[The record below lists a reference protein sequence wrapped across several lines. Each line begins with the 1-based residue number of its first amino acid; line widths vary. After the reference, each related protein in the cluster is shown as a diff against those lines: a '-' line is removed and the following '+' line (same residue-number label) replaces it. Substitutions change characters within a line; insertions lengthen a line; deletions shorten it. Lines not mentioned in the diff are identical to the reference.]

1 MRVFVTGATG
11 ALGRHLVP
19 GLVAAGHEVT
29 ATTRTPGKVA
39 QLREAGAEPVILD
52 GLDREAVIA
61 AVRAASP
68 EVVVH
73 QMTALADMRSLR
85 NPDKAFAATNELRIL
100 GTDNLLAAAARAGTR
115 RVIAQGYAG
124 AGPDKRSGGRL
135 KTEED
140 PLDWRPIRSAVQ
152 GRAAITYVDKTVPLE
167 APEGIV
173 LRYGTFY
180 GPGASE
186 ILLDAIRK
194 RQIPVIGGGT
204 GIWSFIEITDAAAAT
219 LAAVGRGL
227 PGVYNVVDSDP
238 APVAEWLPYLA
249 KVVGAKPPLRV
260 PAWLGRL
267 LAGEF
272 VVAQMTSARGSSNEK
287 ARKELGWDPRY
298 ATDTTQTREEPMS
311 DLQAIADRVEIEAL
325 RGEFTDAAMMRDRA
339 RLASLFTHDG
349 ALRMPNIPAEL
360 VGREEIRAGGERLQ
374 GQWDFFVQTTHPGTI
389 QLDGDTATGR
399 AYIQELARA
408 RDGRQ
413 GLNYAIYHDRYRRTP
428 DGWKFTE
435 RVYEVRYLDT
445 SPLAG
450 SAPRVAGAPAD
461 PPAGDK
467 AAADG
472 GR

>member
-61 AVRAASP
+61 AVRAAAP
-68 EVVVH
+68 EVIVH
-73 QMTALADMRSLR
+73 QMTALAGRRGHRRLDRGV
-85 NPDKAFAATNELRIL
+85 AAPQELRTR

-140 PLDWRPIRSAVQ
+140 PLDWRPIPSAVQ
-152 GRAAITYVDKTVPLE
+152 GPAAIRHVEETVPLE

-180 GPGASE
+180 GPGASD
-186 ILLDAIRK
+186 LLLEAVRK
-194 RQIPVIGGGT
+194 RQLPVIGGGT

-219 LAAVGRGL
+219 LAAVGHGA
-227 PGVYNVVDSDP
+227 PGVYNVVDDDP

-249 KVVGAKPPLRV
+249 KVAGAKPPLRV

-272 VVAQMTSARGSSNEK
+272 VVAQMTTSRGSSNQK
-287 ARKELGWDPRY
+287 ARKAFGWEPRY
-298 ATDTTQTREEPMS
+298 PSWREGFR
-311 DLQAIADRVEIEAL
+311 AWV
-325 RGEFTDAAMMRDRA
+325 RG
-339 RLASLFTHDG
+339 
-349 ALRMPNIPAEL
+349 
-360 VGREEIRAGGERLQ
+360 
-374 GQWDFFVQTTHPGTI
+374 
-389 QLDGDTATGR
+389 
-399 AYIQELARA
+399 
-408 RDGRQ
+408 
-413 GLNYAIYHDRYRRTP
+413 
-428 DGWKFTE
+428 
-435 RVYEVRYLDT
+435 
-445 SPLAG
+445 
-450 SAPRVAGAPAD
+450 
-461 PPAGDK
+461 
-467 AAADG
+467 
-472 GR
+472 